1 MIKKYLPTA
10 ALLTGGLLLF
20 RYLRGKA
27 EAGKNLKYE
36 PIGVYIDAAR
46 SAEANFYRLY
56 YIVKIRLVNDY
67 QQSVN
72 INALNLEATSNGRP
86 LGTLTSNIAFIVP
99 SMGSK
104 TVELSASVATTGIL
118 STVID
123 AIQNGFNIPVKIS
136 GYINTDLGRLN
147 INFTKQVGTQSISAP
162 IDIVYSKKLYLIR
175 KADGKY
181 LQNSF
186 TGPKWVGNREIASAW
201 DDETQALKVA
211 AFHNAN
217 VEVY

>member
-20 RYLRGKA
+20 RYLRGKT

-36 PIGVYIDAAR
+36 PVGVYIDAAR
-46 SAEANFYRLY
+46 SAETNFYRLY

-162 IDIVYSKKLYLIR
+162 YEYKVTDCLDSRDCQIAMDEIFSNNPGAKNDFSKLTQKEKTRYFRLKRRQVKFIQQ
-175 KADGKY
+175 GK
-181 LQNSF
+181 
-186 TGPKWVGNREIASAW
+186 
-201 DDETQALKVA
+201 
-211 AFHNAN
+211 
-217 VEVY
+217 

>member
-1 MIKKYLPTA
+1 MIKKYLPAA

-20 RYLRGKA
+20 RYLRGKM

-46 SAEANFYRLY
+46 SAETNFYRLY

-72 INALNLEATSNGRP
+72 VNALNLEATSNGRP
-86 LGTLTSNIAFIVP
+86 LGTLTTNISFIVP

-104 TVELSASVATTGIL
+104 TVELSASIATTGIL

-123 AIQNGFNIPVKIS
+123 AIQNGFNIPIKIA
-136 GYINTDLGRLN
+136 GFINTDLGRIN
-147 INFTKQVGTQSISAP
+147 VNFTKQVGLQSISAP
-162 IDIVYSKKLYLIR
+162 FDIIKKKKLYQVQ
-175 KADGKY
+175 DDNGKY

-186 TGPKWVGNREIASAW
+186 SGPKWVSNKEMANAW
-201 DDETQALKVA
+201 EDEKEALKIA
-211 AFHNAN
+211 NYYKAN
-217 VEVY
+217 VSIY